1 MTPKTKTPKAPP
13 KRKTKP
19 KYQYDAIIIGTGP
32 GGEGVAMQ
40 LAKAGKNVAVIERHD
55 TVGGGC
61 THWGTIPSKA
71 LRHSVSRLVEYN
83 STPLFNEGEETQHLT
98 FEQILNHAS
107 AVIRKQIKL
116 RRSFYERNR
125 VQVIHGEA
133 SFVDEHTLQI
143 THDDDSVEKL
153 SADKIVIAT
162 GSRPYT
168 PPDIDFNHPR
178 IYNSD
183 SILSL
188 NHDPQSIIIYG
199 AGVIGSEYASIFK
212 GLNVK
217 VDLVNMRERLL
228 SFLDNEFSDA
238 LSYHLWNVGV
248 VIRHNEQY
256 ESIEGTNDG
265 VILNLKSGKRMKSDC
280 LLFANGRTGNTDM
293 LKLDTIGLST
303 DSRGQV
309 KVDENYKTEIDNIYA
324 VGDVIGY
331 PSLASAAYNQGR
343 FAAEAMLNGVCHS
356 SLVEDIPTGIYT
368 IPEISSVGKTEQ
380 ELTANKVPYE
390 VGRAQFKHLAKAQI
404 AHNLVGG
411 LKILFH
417 RETKEILGIHCFGER
432 ASEIIHIGQAI
443 MQQKGTANN
452 IEYFINTTFNYPT
465 MAEAYRVAAING
477 LNRLFS

>member
-1 MTPKTKTPKAPP
+1 MHALGNNT
-13 KRKTKP
+13 
-19 KYQYDAIIIGTGP
+19 
-32 GGEGVAMQ
+32 
-40 LAKAGKNVAVIERHD
+40 
-55 TVGGGC
+55 
-61 THWGTIPSKA
+61 SKA
-71 LRHSVSRLVEYN
+71 LRHSVSRLIEYN
-83 STPLFNEGEETQHLT
+83 GTPLFSGGEETQHLT
-98 FEQILNHAS
+98 FEQILTHAS

-125 VQVIHGEA
+125 VQVLHGEA
-133 SFVDEHTLQI
+133 SFVNEHTLQI
-143 THDDDSVEKL
+143 TREDDSIEQL
-153 SADKIVIAT
+153 SAEKTVVAT

-168 PPDIDFNHPR
+168 PSDINFNHPR

-188 NHDPQSIIIYG
+188 NHDPRSIIIYG

-228 SFLDNEFSDA
+228 SFLDTEFSDA
-238 LSYHLWNVGV
+238 LSYHLWNMGV
-248 VIRHNEQY
+248 VIRNNEQY

-265 VILNLKSGKRMKSDC
+265 VILHLKSGKKMKSDC

-293 LKLDTIGLST
+293 LNLGQIGLPT
-303 DSRGQV
+303 DSRGLLA
-309 KVDENYKTEIDNIYA
+309 VDQNYKTEINNIFA

-343 FAAEAMLNGVCHS
+343 FAAEAMLNGECHT

-368 IPEISSVGKTEQ
+368 IPEISSVGKNEQ
-380 ELTANKVPYE
+380 ELTAGKIPYE

-404 AHNLVGG
+404 ANNLVGG

-443 MQQKGTANN
+443 MQQKGKANN

-477 LNRLFS
+477 LNRLFC